1 VLLWVAGTLPFAARR
16 YAPVPAMAA
25 MTTAS
30 AALTAIR
37 GPQVWLGGLA

>member
-1 VLLWVAGTLPFAARR
+1 MLLWVAGTLPFAARR

-25 MTTAS
+25 MTMAS